1 MQKDITA
8 TVFEHLSYFPAL
20 SLFNIED
27 CNLGPEYRHE
37 ARTHG
42 WKHRTGKDLSDWL
55 AKSGAT
61 GAGWDS
67 IIDTSFQLGRAFS
80 EKTLKAES
88 VDVNVLPALHMSVG
102 AAQPD
107 ALLDVKGDRSFR
119 SFYREQ
125 FDTVSDPNKR
135 PLRQNIPTSET
146 FRKKPTL
153 RASKRQKMEDL
164 LMGFGG

>member
-8 TVFEHLSYFPAL
+8 TVFAHLSHFPAL

-27 CNLGPEYRHE
+27 CNLGPEHRHE

-42 WKHRTGKDLSDWL
+42 WKYRTGKDLSDWL
-55 AKSGAT
+55 AKGGAT

-67 IIDTSFQLGRAFS
+67 IVHASFQLGGAFS
-80 EKTLKAES
+80 EKTLKAAR
-88 VDVNVLPALHMSVG
+88 VNINALPVLHMSVG

-107 ALLDVKGDRSFR
+107 ALFDVKGDRSFR

-125 FDTVSDPNKR
+125 VPNKR
-135 PLRQNIPTSET
+135 PLSQNIPTSET
-146 FRKKPTL
+146 SRKKPNL
-153 RASKRQKMEDL
+153 RASKRQKFEDIL
-164 LMGFGG
+164 IGFAG